1 MKNILIILI
10 CLFVSSC
17 GVSKK
22 TVKTETVIDRET
34 TAVKQ
39 DSSKLT
45 MSKEE
50 VVNSIIEKLDL
61 SRVTI
66 TLYNKPDSCSG
77 TQSISAVIKQENNI
91 KTTTTSIKNHSQNL
105 SLKTGT
111 KEEVKSDTHITQK
124 ITATQKKGGVPFR
137 VYLYGAGLLILL
149 IGAAWIVRKFKKII

>member
-1 MKNILIILI
+1 MKNILIILM
-10 CLFVSSC
+10 CLFISSC

-22 TVKTETVIDRET
+22 AVKTETVIDRET

-66 TLYNKPDSCSG
+66 TLYNKPDSSG

-91 KTTTTSIKNHSQNL
+91 KTTTTSSNKQNENL
-105 SLKTGT
+105 SLKTGS
-111 KEEVKSDTHITQK
+111 KEVVKNRTHITQK
-124 ITATQKKGGVPFR
+124 ITATQKKGGIPFR
-137 VYLYGAGLLILL
+137 VYLYGAFIMLLL
-149 IGAAWIVRKFKKII
+149 IGAVWIARKFKKII

>member
-1 MKNILIILI
+1 MKNILIILM
-10 CLFVSSC
+10 CLFISSC

-45 MSKEE
+45 MSKEA

-66 TLYNKPDSCSG
+66 TLYNKPDSSG

-91 KTTTTSIKNHSQNL
+91 KTTTTSIKNQSQNL
-105 SLKTGT
+105 RLKTGT
-111 KEEVKSDTHITQK
+111 KEEVKSDTHITQQ

-137 VYLYGAGLLILL
+137 VYLYGAFIMLLL
-149 IGAAWIVRKFKKII
+149 IGAVWIARKFKKII

>member
-1 MKNILIILI
+1 MKNILIILM
-10 CLFVSSC
+10 CLFISSC

-22 TVKTETVIDRET
+22 AVKTETVIDRET

-66 TLYNKPDSCSG
+66 TLYNKPDSSG
-77 TQSISAVIKQENNI
+77 TQSISAVIKQENNV
-91 KTTTTSIKNHSQNL
+91 KTTTTSIKNQSQNL

-124 ITATQKKGGVPFR
+124 ITATQKKGGIPFR

-149 IGAAWIVRKFKKII
+149 LGAAWIVRKFKKII